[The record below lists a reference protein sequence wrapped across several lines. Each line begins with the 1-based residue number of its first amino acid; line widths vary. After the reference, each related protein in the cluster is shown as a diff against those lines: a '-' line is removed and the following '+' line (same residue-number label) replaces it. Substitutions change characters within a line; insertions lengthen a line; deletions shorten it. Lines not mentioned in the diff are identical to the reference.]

1 MANQRPESN
10 LSARQRFAMILV
22 LVLAMASFCTVLWK
36 SRRTETAPTRE
47 EQVTLTEF
55 QTIPPA
61 SATRQDTISTKESS
75 HDKQRGEKSKKGSER
90 KKKSKSSLRGKS
102 APAHPTASPPR
113 DIASETVSPQ

>member
-10 LSARQRFAMILV
+10 LSARQRFGMTLV

-36 SRRTETAPTRE
+36 SRRPETVPTRE

-61 SATRQDTISTKESS
+61 SATRRDTASGKAP
-75 HDKQRGEKSKKGSER
+75 KQEQTRETKSKAKNNKRPKSGVR
-90 KKKSKSSLRGKS
+90 KKGTQGQ
-102 APAHPTASPPR
+102 APAGAPR
-113 DIASETVSPQ
+113 DITSETVSPQ